1 MISVNEYFEGTVKS
15 LGFNNAEG
23 KATVGVMEPGEYTF
37 GTSTVEYMTVI
48 SGSIDV
54 QQPNETEWNTY
65 KKGETF
71 VVAKDVKFKVKMTE
85 QTAYY
90 CRYE

>member
-1 MISVNEYFEGTVKS
+1 MLKVNEYFDGTVKS
-15 LGFNNAEG
+15 IALDNAEG
-23 KATVGVMEPGEYTF
+23 NATIGVMEPGDYEF

-48 SGSIDV
+48 SGAMDV
-54 QQPNETEWNTY
+54 LQPDETEWKTY
-65 KKGETF
+65 SKGETF
-71 VVAKDVKFKVKMTE
+71 VVEKDVKFKVKMTE